1 MPTKHAFLLLA
12 AVLPGLTLVPASVS
26 MAFAQAP
33 LATATVELR
42 EIELTYPAEAVV
54 EAVKQAVIAAQVPGR
69 VVEVRADAGDAVKQ
83 GQLLMRIDAR
93 EAAEGYAASQAT
105 LINAKANYERTK
117 NLYEQKFVAKAALD
131 KAEAEYKAAQAG
143 TGAAGATVSHSSITS
158 PLAGFVAQRHT
169 EAGEMAAPGKPLI
182 TVYDPKGLRVTASV
196 PQYKLAEV
204 RANLR
209 AKIEF
214 PESGKWVDATK
225 VEVFPAADPRT
236 HTVTAR
242 VYLPEDQPGL
252 IPGIFA
258 RAHFVTGKAKKLL
271 VPAAAVLRRGEVT
284 AVYVIDEKN
293 AARLRQVRLSEPFTA
308 GGQTPGGFHEVL
320 AGLSAGEKVALD
332 PIKAGIVARL
342 VDERDGIF
350 ARRDD
355 EQAVLRYYANSI
367 AHLVATS

>member
-1 MPTKHAFLLLA
+1 
-12 AVLPGLTLVPASVS
+12 
-26 MAFAQAP
+26 
-33 LATATVELR
+33 
-42 EIELTYPAEAVV
+42 
-54 EAVKQAVIAAQVPGR
+54 PGR

-105 LINAKANYERTK
+105 LANAKANYERTK
-117 NLYEQKFVAKAALD
+117 NLHAQKFISKAALD

-143 TGAAGATVSHSSITS
+143 SGAAGAAASHASIVS
-158 PLAGFVAQRHT
+158 PLTGFVAQRHT
-169 EAGEMAAPGKPLI
+169 EAGEMAVPGKPLI
-182 TVYDPKGLRVTASV
+182 TVYDPKGLRVSASI

-214 PESGKWVDATK
+214 PESGKWIDAAK

-242 VYLPEDQPGL
+242 VYLPDNQPGI
-252 IPGIFA
+252 IPGMFA

-293 AARLRQVRLSEPFTA
+293 AARLRQVRLSEPLA
-308 GGQTPGGFHEVL
+308 GGFHEVL

-332 PIKAGIVARL
+332 PVKAGITARP
-342 VDERDGIF
+342 
-350 ARRDD
+350 AP
-355 EQAVLRYYANSI
+355 
-367 AHLVATS
+367 